1 MSKIINNF
9 LVAFVIGVFMGSP
22 NLYAVE
28 GKGETNKSLMAKC
41 EAAVQERL
49 EPMRNKRIDECVAKK
64 EKKDRAACERYYK
77 DFAHREVSRLQLYR
91 EVPECV
97 EAEKA
102 KEAKKK

>member
-1 MSKIINNF
+1 MNNNINKYLAA
-9 LVAFVIGVFMGSP
+9 LVTATLLFAPG
-22 NLYAVE
+22 LYADK
-28 GKGETNKSLMAKC
+28 GKGESNKSLMAKC

-49 EPMRNKRIDECVAKK
+49 APRRNKRIDECVANK

-77 DFAHREVSRLQLYR
+77 DYAHKEVAQLQLYR

-102 KEAKKK
+102 KKAKK